1 MGVVIAGRIL
11 IFGKTIGL
19 SFQICEK
26 FGPNLDTC
34 PEGTILGLRLD
45 SSGGLHLHVNGM
57 DQGVA
62 VPDVPQPCH
71 ALVDLYGQC
80 EQVSG
85 NGSREEGMP
94 ERWLSKKRGTLW
106 SKEGISR
113 PWGLIM
119 LCLTIPLLQVTIVSP
134 EPGAAIG
141 KSAGIQ
147 GDMEKADMVDGE
159 PALRDQDPTSSHL
172 VLLAPSSMTSVLLL
186 QGSRRVCAGV
196 HRLLPAHSRAAN
208 TMPFAPVSRNCYYF
222 LVSSQSPQN
231 LPHSLDQCRGM
242 PRVLEMS

>member
-80 EQVSG
+80 E
-85 NGSREEGMP
+85 
-94 ERWLSKKRGTLW
+94 
-106 SKEGISR
+106 
-113 PWGLIM
+113 
-119 LCLTIPLLQVTIVSP
+119 QVTIVSP